1 MTWARALFEIGFLW
15 EVIPQAISRLGG
27 LVVPPGIRGP
37 PTIFLPRKKRAR
49 ETEAGSVHPP
59 PPSARFRV
67 LSGALLF
74 HRFSLPEFHAVFAL
88 AAAVRGSYLRGMV
101 IGVPREI
108 KNHEYRVGLLP
119 VHAHVL
125 REAGHRVLVQRNAGD
140 GSGASD
146 ADYREAGATV
156 VGSARE
162 VYARAGMIVK
172 VKEPQPAEFCLLRPG
187 QIVFTYFH
195 FAASRAL
202 VVAAVKARIVAI
214 AYETV
219 QSPDGSLPLLVPMSE
234 IAGRM
239 AVHEGAKYLEE
250 PFKGRGLLLAG
261 VPGVAPARVVIIGGG
276 IVGANA
282 AKMAAGLGA
291 DVTILDVSLP
301 RLRYL
306 DDVMPKNVTTLM
318 SNAYNIRDAV
328 RHADLLIGA
337 VLVPGAKAPVLV
349 SDALVRQMKRGAVI
363 LDVAIDQGGSIATSR
378 PTTHAAP
385 TFIKHG
391 VVHYCV
397 TNMPGA
403 VARTSTSALTNA
415 TFPFVQEIAGKGW
428 RRAAEENAAV
438 RSGLNVVEGGIALDK
453 IARQF
458 RLPLRQP

>member
-1 MTWARALFEIGFLW
+1 MI
-15 EVIPQAISRLGG
+15 
-27 LVVPPGIRGP
+27 
-37 PTIFLPRKKRAR
+37 
-49 ETEAGSVHPP
+49 
-59 PPSARFRV
+59 
-67 LSGALLF
+67 
-74 HRFSLPEFHAVFAL
+74 
-88 AAAVRGSYLRGMV
+88 
-101 IGVPREI
+101 IGVPCEI

-119 VHAHVL
+119 VHAHAL
-125 REAGHRVLVQRNAGD
+125 RAAGHRVLVECNAGA

-146 ADYREAGATV
+146 EDYREAGATV
-156 VGSARE
+156 TRSARE
-162 VYARAGMIVK
+162 IYTRAGMIVK
-172 VKEPQPAEFCLLRPG
+172 VKEPQPAEFRRLRPR

-195 FAASRAL
+195 FAASRKL
-202 VVAAVKARIVAI
+202 MAAAIQTRVVAI

-219 QSPDGSLPLLVPMSE
+219 QSADGSLPLLVPMSE

-261 VPGVAPARVVIIGGG
+261 VPGVAPAKVAIIGGG

-318 SNAYNIRDAV
+318 SDAYNIRDAV
-328 RHADLLIGA
+328 RQADLLIGA

-349 SDALVRQMKRGAVI
+349 SEALVKQMKRGAVI
-363 LDVAIDQGGSIATSR
+363 VDVAIDQGGSIATSR
-378 PTTHAAP
+378 PTTHGAP
-385 TFIKHG
+385 TYIRHG

-415 TFPFVQEIAGKGW
+415 TFPYVLEIANKGW
-428 RRAAEENAAV
+428 RRAAADNASI
-438 RSGLNVVEGGIALDK
+438 RSGLNIVEGGVTFAK
-453 IARQF
+453 IAEQF